1 MLMEDWFAL
10 EKSARVTQKTLPRWL
25 SGKVLILTAV
35 LKQLLAPAK
44 SQCRVCWHNCLSNAF
59 DWLSKHFGFCPCVC
73 VCLSTYQL
81 SNDYV
86 CNSWPIFTKFCLPLG
101 NLVVSKAIVSGT
113 NWK

>member
-44 SQCRVCWHNCLSNAF
+44 SQCRVC
-59 DWLSKHFGFCPCVC
+59 
-73 VCLSTYQL
+73 
-81 SNDYV
+81 
-86 CNSWPIFTKFCLPLG
+86 
-101 NLVVSKAIVSGT
+101 
-113 NWK
+113 